1 MSVDKVYSEMNR
13 GFLQLLLLL
22 VLNKPAYGYDILKLL
37 EDKGYS
43 VEEQSLY
50 PLLRRMEERG
60 FLSSEWKVV
69 QNKPRKYYV
78 ISEEGKSIRHD
89 LIIIW
94 KNQNKII
101 CEFEEGLK

>member
-1 MSVDKVYSEMNR
+1 MNDNKVFSEMNR
-13 GFLQLLLLL
+13 GFLQLLVLL

-37 EDKGYS
+37 DSKGYAI
-43 VEEQSLY
+43 EEQTLY

-60 FLSSEWKVV
+60 FLTSEWKII

-78 ISEEGKSIRHD
+78 ISEEGKRIRKE
-89 LIIIW
+89 LIAIR

-101 CEFEEGLK
+101 NEFGESMI

>member
-1 MSVDKVYSEMNR
+1 MNDNKVFSEMNR
-13 GFLQLLLLL
+13 GFLQLLVLL

-37 EDKGYS
+37 DSKGYAI
-43 VEEQSLY
+43 EEQTLY

-60 FLSSEWKVV
+60 FLTSEWKII

-78 ISEEGKSIRHD
+78 ISEEGKRIRKE
-89 LIIIW
+89 LIAIW

-101 CEFEEGLK
+101 NEFGESMI

>member
-37 EDKGYS
+37 EEKGYT

-78 ISEEGKSIRHD
+78 ISEEGKSIRYD
-89 LIIIW
+89 LINIW

-101 CEFEEGLK
+101 CKFEEGIK